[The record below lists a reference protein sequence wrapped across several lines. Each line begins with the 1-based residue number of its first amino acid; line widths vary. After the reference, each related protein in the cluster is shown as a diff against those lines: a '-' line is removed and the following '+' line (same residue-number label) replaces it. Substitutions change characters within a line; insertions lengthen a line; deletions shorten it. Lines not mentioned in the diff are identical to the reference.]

1 MYTIHFHNFDRI
13 QTVIVNFQSFL
24 CTLADFLK
32 YRYFRGRV
40 VSYWISP
47 LWGPAGGQDGS
58 TDRRDPPRGWFLAAA
73 GSRAAWPGAILLT
86 KKGRRGVSWL
96 ISILLDNINTR

>member
-1 MYTIHFHNFDRI
+1 MYTIQLHNLDRI

-40 VSYWISP
+40 VSYWI
-47 LWGPAGGQDGS
+47 
-58 TDRRDPPRGWFLAAA
+58 
-73 GSRAAWPGAILLT
+73 
-86 KKGRRGVSWL
+86 
-96 ISILLDNINTR
+96 